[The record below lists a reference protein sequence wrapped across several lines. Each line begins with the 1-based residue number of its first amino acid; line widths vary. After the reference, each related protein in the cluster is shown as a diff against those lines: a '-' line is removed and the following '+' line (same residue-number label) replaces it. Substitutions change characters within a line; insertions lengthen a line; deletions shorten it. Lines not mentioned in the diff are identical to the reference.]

1 MTEYILSIDPGLSS
15 GVALLSY
22 TDDTTPKLVKAWQF
36 KGGADALN
44 TWIDDH
50 FDMDGWDPHND
61 EPNRRGMCLWKQR
74 VQAFL
79 DESHERYDP
88 DLDDY
93 VTDPPNLTIIAEK
106 FNARNAVGFSY
117 TTASL
122 EPLRCEGV
130 LVGTGLG
137 EFVKYVQPPQQYIAG
152 GGGKADKKKRQHRLL
167 KDLGFYVT
175 GKGLDAPDAD
185 DARSAIAHA
194 LGYLV
199 RSGHKPTYEMIAGWA
214 GELDG

>member
-1 MTEYILSIDPGLSS
+1 MTAYILSLDPGLSS
-15 GVALLSY
+15 GLALLSY
-22 TDDTTPKLVKAWQF
+22 KDDTSPTLVKAWQF
-36 KGGADALN
+36 SGGAEALHEWTEEYMHLD
-44 TWIDDH
+44 TWDH
-50 FDMDGWDPHND
+50 YND
-61 EPNRRGMCLWKQR
+61 EPARRGLSVMKLR
-74 VQAFL
+74 VLAFL
-79 DESHERYDP
+79 EESYELYDP

-93 VTDPPNLTIIAEK
+93 VTDPANLTVIAEK
-106 FNARNAVGFSY
+106 FNARNTGNFSY

-175 GKGLDAPDAD
+175 GKDLDAPDAD

-194 LGYLV
+194 LGYLA
-199 RSGHKPTYEMIAGWA
+199 RSGHKPSYDMISNWV
-214 GELDG
+214 ESNRD